1 MRISLFEIVAFVILT
16 IGFSFLF
23 SGTLFRKK
31 GNNAGEED
39 KKKKGPKRDPLDD
52 LSFEGLVDMLS
63 LCLIDPTD
71 TNPSTSACNVLKALH
86 RRLDKKKELLADVPT
101 DLKQKVVTM
110 LVSFL
115 EAANVQPDV
124 LTDTIVAV
132 GLYVIDDPALQT
144 FFSDAGGI
152 KALHACMR
160 DKSTAR
166 YRDVA
171 KWYFWAFSVRVAATP
186 CRCLPMRALSH

>member
-1 MRISLFEIVAFVILT
+1 MRISLFEVIAFVLLAV
-16 IGFSFLF
+16 GFSFLF
-23 SGTLFRKK
+23 SGSLFKSK
-31 GNNAGEED
+31 GKGASTD
-39 KKKKGPKRDPLDD
+39 DKTKKKPKRDPLDD
-52 LSFEGLVDMLS
+52 LSFEGLLDMLS

-86 RRLDKKKELLADVPT
+86 RRLDKKKELLPDVPI
-101 DLKQKVVTM
+101 DLKKRLITL

-115 EAANVQPDV
+115 EASDVQPDV
-124 LTDTIVAV
+124 LTDAIVAV

-144 FFSDAGGI
+144 FFSEAGGV

-160 DKSTAR
+160 DKSSGR

-171 KWYFWAFSVRVAATP
+171 KWYFWAFSVRAAFG
-186 CRCLPMRALSH
+186 RCCCLLFLF